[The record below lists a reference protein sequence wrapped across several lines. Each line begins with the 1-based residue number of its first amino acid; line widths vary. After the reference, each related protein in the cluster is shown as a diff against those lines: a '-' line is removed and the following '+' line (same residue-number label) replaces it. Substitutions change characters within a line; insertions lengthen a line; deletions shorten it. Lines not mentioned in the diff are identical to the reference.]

1 MGSIMLHYFLQQQSS
16 EWKEKHIRELVLVEV
31 KVELAVKVRV
41 TLKVKEKVMLVDYSA
56 L

>member
-1 MGSIMLHYFLQQQSS
+1 M
-16 EWKEKHIRELVLVEV
+16 VEV

-41 TLKVKEKVMLVDYSA
+41 AMKMKEKVMLVDYSA